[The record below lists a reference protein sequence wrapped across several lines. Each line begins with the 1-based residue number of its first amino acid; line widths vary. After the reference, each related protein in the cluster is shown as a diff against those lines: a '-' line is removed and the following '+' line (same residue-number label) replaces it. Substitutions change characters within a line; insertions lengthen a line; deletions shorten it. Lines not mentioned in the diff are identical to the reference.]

1 MTASETPLVT
11 STPAASVEL
20 PPWRRALVFGA
31 GFGLAIGERHLE
43 AAIARAR
50 PSGPAIVA
58 AATIRDF
65 RSRPAA
71 EWGAELLKFLAA
83 AGESGLAATV
93 LLPRDEVIVRT
104 VSLPGVPDKEVPGAI
119 DLQVDTLHPWGAEEV
134 VWGWSRAGR
143 DIVLVGLARKALLDS
158 WETLFAEAGI
168 LTAAA
173 TFSASAVH
181 AALRIWSAAPPSFL
195 CFATGDSGRTEIYG
209 ESESR
214 GLYSAEFALPLER
227 ALAIARAELRLPPD
241 AAASTLSEVLPAPKS
256 GGALP
261 LPPSPLAWAAALAGA
276 APRVTRFANLLPP
289 ERRASHD
296 RMQFLLPAVLA
307 SVLLGAVIG
316 VFLIFPVIEQ
326 KRYLRD
332 LDAAARKLQ
341 PAALRAQTLER
352 QIAADRRKIATLDDL
367 RARPQA
373 DLDVLNELSR
383 LLPPQVWTNAVE
395 IYPDSVVLSG
405 EADQAAALLKL
416 LDSSPFFQ
424 NSEFALSVTRNG
436 QTEQFRIKS
445 MRRGRIGRTTP

>member
-1 MTASETPLVT
+1 MTATETEVPRPT
-11 STPAASVEL
+11 SQAPSPSL
-20 PPWRRALVFGA
+20 RRMLIFGT
-31 GFGLAIGERHLE
+31 GLGIAIGARDLE
-43 AAIARAR
+43 VAIVRSR
-50 PSGPAIVA
+50 PSGATLL
-58 AATIRDF
+58 AATVIRDF
-65 RSRPAA
+65 RARPAA
-71 EWGAELLKFLAA
+71 EWGSELLQFIAG
-83 AGESGLAATV
+83 AGEPNLIATV
-93 LLPRDEVIVRT
+93 LMPRGEVIVRI
-104 VSLPGVPDKEVPGAI
+104 VSLPGVADKDIHAAVE
-119 DLQVDTLHPWGAEEV
+119 LQVETLHPWGDEEV
-134 VWGWSRAGR
+134 AWAWTRADR
-143 DIVLVGLARKALLDS
+143 DKVLVGLVRKASLES
-158 WETLFAEAGI
+158 YETLFSEAGI
-168 LTAAA
+168 GLAAV
-173 TFSASAVH
+173 TFSSAVIH
-181 AALRIWSAAPPSFL
+181 AALRIWSAAPASLL
-195 CFATGDSGRTEIYG
+195 CYTTGSDGRIEIYG
-209 ESESR
+209 ESEAR
-214 GLYSAEFALPLER
+214 PVYSAELALAPER
-227 ALAIARAELRLPPD
+227 ALAASRAELRLD
-241 AAASTLSEVLPAPKS
+241 ADYPASALAR
-256 GGALP
+256 ALP
-261 LPPSPLAWAAALAGA
+261 KPAGNGDYSALACAAALAA
-276 APRVTRFANLLPP
+276 SAPLIARFANLLPP

>member
-1 MTASETPLVT
+1 MTASETPVVA
-11 STPAASVEL
+11 SPPAVAAVL
-20 PPWRRALVFGA
+20 PAWRRALVFGF
-31 GFGLAIGERHLE
+31 GFGLAIGERDLE
-43 AAIARAR
+43 AVIARAR
-50 PSGPAIVA
+50 PSGPALVA
-58 AATIRDF
+58 SATIRDF
-65 RSRPAA
+65 HSRPAA

-119 DLQVDTLHPWGAEEV
+119 DLQIDTLHPWGDEEI

-143 DIVLVGLARKALLDS
+143 DIVLVGLARKTLLDS

-173 TFSASAVH
+173 TFSAAAVH
-181 AALRIWSAAPPSFL
+181 TALRIWNAAPASFL
-195 CFATGDSGRTEIYG
+195 CFAAGESGRTEIYG

-214 GLYSAEFALPLER
+214 GLYSAEFALPRER

-241 AAASTLSEVLPAPKS
+241 RAANTLSE
-256 GGALP
+256 ALP
-261 LPPSPLAWAAALAGA
+261 TPLNNGGPPSPLAWAAALAGS

-296 RMQFLLPAVLA
+296 RIHYLLPAALGSLLLLVLI
-307 SVLLGAVIG
+307 V
-316 VFLIFPVIEQ
+316 VFLVYPAFEQ
-326 KRYLRD
+326 RRYRSD

-352 QIAADRRKIATLDDL
+352 QIAANRRKIATLDDL
-367 RARPQA
+367 RVRPQA

-416 LDSSPFFQ
+416 LDSSPLFQ

-436 QTEQFRIKS
+436 QTEQFRIKT